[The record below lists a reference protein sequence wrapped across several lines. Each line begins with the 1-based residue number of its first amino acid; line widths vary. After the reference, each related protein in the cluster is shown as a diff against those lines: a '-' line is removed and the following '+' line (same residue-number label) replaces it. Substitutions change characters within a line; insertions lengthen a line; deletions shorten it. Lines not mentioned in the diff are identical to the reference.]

1 MKQVPRRFLTLVPHG
16 GSTRRFGSSRR
27 FVPLLAVLTLGAA
40 GGVWAQATDV
50 EVDPITCWWRASA
63 GSVRVGEP
71 FSVTLTCAVV
81 ETQATRVIPDQSRLD
96 PSVVQLPPFEVIG
109 GAHGSD
115 VNTASRRFFQYEYRL
130 RLVAE
135 NLFGSEATVP
145 PLQVTYH
152 VETRAGQGEA
162 TQGRDLTYQLPAL
175 GMRIAALV
183 PDSAR
188 DIREAPAVPL
198 HDIDGLRLR
207 ANSLRL
213 AAGLLMG
220 IGALLVLAALV
231 TAFRRGR
238 TSGAA
243 AEAALSPRS
252 VLRAVQRTLS
262 SARSESQQSGWS
274 PETAARALT
283 ALRIAGSYALD
294 RPVAQQRLT
303 NGAKTL
309 DGQLVIDGSWPRRVS
324 TSVSGGATADTLGQA
339 LVNMNGATE
348 RLTIEELHDAVAG
361 FTAVQYGRN
370 EKPEMSALDDALA
383 GGMRATERIAA
394 RHTVIA
400 DARRAM
406 THWATTTMSRM
417 WRR

>member
-1 MKQVPRRFLTLVPHG
+1 MRKALALLIPILA
-16 GSTRRFGSSRR
+16 GSVGM
-27 FVPLLAVLTLGAA
+27 
-40 GGVWAQATDV
+40 WAQTTDV
-50 EVDPITCWWRASA
+50 EVDPITCWWRTST

-81 ETQATRVIPDQSRLD
+81 ETQGTRVIPDQSRLD
-96 PSVVQLPPFEVIG
+96 PGVVQLPPFEVIG

-115 VNTASRRFFQYEYRL
+115 VRTTARRFFQYEYRL

-135 NLFGSEATVP
+135 NLFNSEATIP

-188 DIREAPAVPL
+188 DIRESPAVPL
-198 HDIDGLRLR
+198 HEIDGLRLR
-207 ANSLRL
+207 ANTLRL
-213 AAGLLMG
+213 VAGLLVG
-220 IGALLVLAALV
+220 IGGLLVLAALV
-231 TAFRRGR
+231 TALRRSRPAGE
-238 TSGAA
+238 TAA
-243 AEAALSPRS
+243 SLPTRS

-274 PETAARALT
+274 PETAGRALA

-294 RPVAQQRLT
+294 RPVAQQRLG

-309 DGQLVIDGSWPRRVS
+309 DGQLIVDGAWSRRS
-324 TSVSGGATADTLGQA
+324 TMSVSGGVTADTLGRA
-339 LVNMNGATE
+339 LADMNGSAD
-348 RLTIEELHDAVAG
+348 RLMVEELRDSIAG
-361 FTAVQYGRN
+361 FTAVQYGRSDP
-370 EKPEMSALDDALA
+370 PELSALDEALA
-383 GGMRATERIAA
+383 GGVRATERLAA
-394 RHTVIA
+394 RHTLIA
-400 DARRAM
+400 DATRAM
-406 THWATTTMSRM
+406 TRWATTTTSRM
-417 WRR
+417 WKR